1 MDFSKQSSLGII
13 TLQGYV
19 HESMFVLLNYF
30 NKQSIFNV
38 IKSQFTKYETVHR
51 SVQEFW

>member
-38 IKSQFTKYETVHR
+38 IKSYLLLLFIGSMFLYR
-51 SVQEFW
+51 F